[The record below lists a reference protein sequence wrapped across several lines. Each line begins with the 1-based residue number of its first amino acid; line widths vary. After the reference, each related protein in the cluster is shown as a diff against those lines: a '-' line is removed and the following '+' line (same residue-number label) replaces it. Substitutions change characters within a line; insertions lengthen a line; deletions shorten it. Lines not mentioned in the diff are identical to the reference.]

1 MEFNASWLKEHLDVP
16 FDVLG
21 YWYELMKIA
30 KDVPAR
36 DWMKVY
42 ANLLT
47 LKCKSMS
54 LREFQEKRKGFG
66 SFCVFLDEFSTEPWS
81 VFTRNLAR
89 TAGITCIVVNTNSE
103 IVNLADI
110 FSLGV
115 PATVIWSNVLTR
127 LNATPATL
135 IKAARAR
142 VNFLRSQCAGLDD
155 PRTLAAFNH
164 VFSVGIKNSRT

>member
-81 VFTRNLAR
+81 VFTQIWPELQASH
-89 TAGITCIVVNTNSE
+89 ALSLIPILKSS
-103 IVNLADI
+103 ILLI
-110 FSLGV
+110 FFHLESLLPLFG
-115 PATVIWSNVLTR
+115 PMCL
-127 LNATPATL
+127 L
-135 IKAARAR
+135 
-142 VNFLRSQCAGLDD
+142 G
-155 PRTLAAFNH
+155 
-164 VFSVGIKNSRT
+164 